1 MVEMILA
8 ARGIRL
14 PLAAPAPAP
23 PPARA
28 LAPVLRTPAQAAAAA
43 QITSTPAN
51 PLLPSASSQQEN
63 SATTPAAKTMPLA
76 TENVPPKGTVGGQ
89 VLPTKAAAAKTH
101 LLPRPSTSKTEAVKS
116 SSAVSDVA
124 NGLNSISAAIA
135 SLGNLQNGKTLHSQ
149 SGNQQGRDPKQRMPP
164 KNSVPAPLHSQT
176 GEIRSKAS
184 SVSAKDP
191 DEWAEVLRYLQLF
204 TAMQA
209 GNAWEGV
216 RQIAEKLRDE
226 HLKAL
231 PSSVPEPTPQD
242 DTAGKSTEMM
252 ALQEKKE
259 TITQQ
264 LCESQGELRLL
275 LQQAESLQ
283 RETTQLRSKFVR
295 DREAQVASQAK
306 MEERSE
312 ALVATLQGDELRL
325 EKAVRDVEEL
335 RGHVLRQGGLEQWQI
350 DRVEHLRHDI
360 AEARAAT
367 AQHGAKSRDLRAR
380 IETASNTL
388 GTSAR
393 VA

>member
-1 MVEMILA
+1 MVEMVLA

-63 SATTPAAKTMPLA
+63 SATMPAAKTKPLA

-89 VLPTKAAAAKTH
+89 VQPTRAAAAKTH

-164 KNSVPAPLHSQT
+164 KNSVPAPLNSQT
-176 GEIRSKAS
+176 GESRSKASPAS

-231 PSSVPEPTPQD
+231 PSSVPEPTPHD
-242 DTAGKSTEMM
+242 DTTGKSTVMT

-275 LQQAESLQ
+275 QQQAESLQ

-360 AEARAAT
+360 AEARAAP

-388 GTSAR
+388 GTSA
-393 VA
+393 